1 MGTSGPYRPRR
12 AGGLHGTTDPG
23 ADEPQTCFVVMQV
36 SYEGFTRRYP
46 LPDADKEVY
55 DAGDGMACPTD
66 ATVTLTGDHGSTK

>member
-1 MGTSGPYRPRR
+1 
-12 AGGLHGTTDPG
+12 
-23 ADEPQTCFVVMQV
+23 MQV

-46 LPDADKEVY
+46 LPDADREVY